1 MLIQFMNNHGVSD
14 RFETLGLVPE
24 FFAMAV
30 NRYPSGDID
39 AIAGAMNDIYQW
51 GGFGDHW
58 KGDIDA
64 DGVYKHPDDEPLH
77 PYARL
82 EYGGVTLW
90 AYPYSIFAL
99 KDDNNQHI
107 GRFD

>member
-1 MLIQFMNNHGVSD
+1 
-14 RFETLGLVPE
+14 
-24 FFAMAV
+24 MAV

-39 AIAGAMNDIYQW
+39 AIAGEMNDIYQW
-51 GGFGDHW
+51 GGFDKHW

-64 DGVYKHPDDEPLH
+64 DGVYKHPDDEPLN

-90 AYPYSIFAL
+90 AYPYAIFAL